1 MEQRNYNQ
9 LAGDFLQ
16 GQQFSVVP
24 DANASSIAP
33 SMSQTGSQMILPA
46 TQDNISTTGSQQA
59 ASQGDFDVQLLL
71 NNLFSELHVSFRGL
85 PRSSHREEL
94 VQCLEEKARGHFS
107 NTELDFL
114 LKILTSNGRIDASP
128 VFTQIRVQ
136 QNSKV
141 EAAQILGLLPS
152 ERLWQIMVE
161 EHHRRDFQTTA
172 PLCREIALRGLRGG
186 TAGSPKAPDF
196 EEFGPITHTAI
207 RSLEAGAE
215 KRRQHSVQFAGTGPS
230 FATASRTCTSVAT
243 QESQSPSTRSG
254 KYPPMSLP

>member
-1 MEQRNYNQ
+1 MEQRNHNQ

-16 GQQFSVVP
+16 GQQYSVAP

-33 SMSQTGSQMILPA
+33 SMSQAGSQH
-46 TQDNISTTGSQQA
+46 A

-71 NNLFSELHVSFRGL
+71 NNLFSELHVFFRGL

-107 NTELDFL
+107 NPELNFL
-114 LKILTSNGRIDASP
+114 LKSLTSNGRIDASP

-196 EEFGPITHTAI
+196 EEFGPITYTAI
-207 RSLEAGAE
+207 RRLEAGAE
-215 KRRQHSVQFAGTGPS
+215 KRCQQNVHFAGTEPS
-230 FATASRTCTSVAT
+230 FATASRTYTSVAT
-243 QESQSPSTRSG
+243 QESQSPWTRWV
-254 KYPPMSLP
+254 KYPPMSLIWRTSGM